1 MEAIDI
7 STAETAADIATAA
20 AVGHTTPL
28 PPGGAGN
35 GDGGDDGK
43 AGRGERG
50 GDWDEDRDRRD
61 EGRWRLESHGTND
74 ASHASGT
81 GGNVRDGIPVE
92 AAA

>member
-20 AVGHTTPL
+20 AVGHTTPV
-28 PPGGAGN
+28 PTGGC
-35 GDGGDDGK
+35 GK
-43 AGRGERG
+43 YRWWRRRQGGERG